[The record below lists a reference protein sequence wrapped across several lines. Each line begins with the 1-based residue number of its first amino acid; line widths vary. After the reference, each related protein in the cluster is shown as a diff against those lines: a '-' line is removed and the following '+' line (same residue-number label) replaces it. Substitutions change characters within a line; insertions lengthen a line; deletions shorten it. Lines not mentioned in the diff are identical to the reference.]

1 MKPGIRVPSPISST
15 MSIVGALGL
24 GEAAVSA
31 SIVSPISIIII
42 AITGLT
48 SFAVPNFSLE
58 LHFRILRFVFIFLGM
73 LFGFLGISIG
83 VFLYLAI
90 LANFTSF
97 GVPYLSPYIPLS
109 KINHNGYFL
118 SPIWRREKRSD
129 FLNTKRANKEA
140 NISMKWKT

>member
-1 MKPGIRVPSPISST
+1 
-15 MSIVGALGL
+15 MSIVGALVL

-73 LFGFLGISIG
+73 FFGFLGISIG

-109 KINHNGYFL
+109 NIHHNGYFL

-140 NISMKWKT
+140 EISMKWKI